1 MLSKN
6 FIQFNRYEVNKIHF
20 ELSQYYE
27 GDKEFQISPKFG
39 TEVTDCENGEYK
51 VQLSISLV
59 ATEENPI
66 PFSLEIIMTGSFLA
80 NMDNESDEFKQKILH
95 ENTVAIMFPF
105 LRAMVAS
112 LTTNAN
118 IQPLLL
124 PVFNIAGAF
133 RNDDE
138 SVFKK

>member
-1 MLSKN
+1 MLSKG
-6 FIQFNRYEVNKIHF
+6 FIQFIGYEVNKIHF
-20 ELSQYYE
+20 ELSHYYE

-39 TEVTDCENGEYK
+39 MGVTDCGNNEYK

-59 ATEENPI
+59 ATDENPI
-66 PFSLEIIMTGSFLA
+66 PFSMEVVMTGNFLA
-80 NMDNESDEFKQKILH
+80 NMENENDEFKQKILH

-138 SVFKK
+138 SIFEK